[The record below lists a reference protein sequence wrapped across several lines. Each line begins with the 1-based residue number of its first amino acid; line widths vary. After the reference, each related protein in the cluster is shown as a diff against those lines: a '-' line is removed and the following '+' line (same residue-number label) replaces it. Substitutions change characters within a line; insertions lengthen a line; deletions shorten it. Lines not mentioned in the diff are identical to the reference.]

1 MNKKLLLTKKETHGL
16 LFLITII
23 GFLIYTST
31 KWDSTTPAVLVKKC
45 DNTMNDIYP
54 KHNKILS
61 GQKKPIY
68 NERQNTKDIK
78 AKQEL
83 FTFDPNTIS
92 SEEALSLGIPKK
104 VFNNIQKY
112 KEHGGKI
119 KTKEKFKNIYGLT
132 LDLYAR
138 LEPFIQFETETK
150 QIVKLQP
157 VIETN
162 LQSLPK
168 ESISFEINH
177 ATIDD
182 LESLKGIGQTLATR
196 IIKYRNAL
204 GGFKSISQLKEVYGL
219 PDSTYQKIS
228 IQLTCDGIVNKIDLN
243 KLAEDSTTIKHPYLS
258 NKEIKTIKRYK
269 QQHNAFEDI
278 DQLHSILSLDK
289 GKIEKMKDYLV
300 IE

>member
-1 MNKKLLLTKKETHGL
+1 M
-16 LFLITII
+16 
-23 GFLIYTST
+23 
-31 KWDSTTPAVLVKKC
+31 
-45 DNTMNDIYP
+45 
-54 KHNKILS
+54 
-61 GQKKPIY
+61 
-68 NERQNTKDIK
+68 
-78 AKQEL
+78 
-83 FTFDPNTIS
+83 
-92 SEEALSLGIPKK
+92 
-104 VFNNIQKY
+104 
-112 KEHGGKI
+112 
-119 KTKEKFKNIYGLT
+119 
-132 LDLYAR
+132 
-138 LEPFIQFETETK
+138 
-150 QIVKLQP
+150 
-157 VIETN
+157 
-162 LQSLPK
+162 
-168 ESISFEINH
+168 
-177 ATIDD
+177 
-182 LESLKGIGQTLATR
+182 ESLKGIGQTLATR